1 MPQLF
6 VEPGDISGNQFHL
19 RGPEAHHVLRVL
31 RCQTNDV
38 LQLFDGSGQ
47 QYKGKLTLVDADGG
61 IVKGDILEKLP
72 IDLSQHHIRLF
83 QGVPKGTK
91 FDFIVE
97 KAVELGVDEI
107 LPYLSQKSV
116 IKFTTEQAQ
125 KKSDRWTRLA
135 KAAAKQCNRQTIPF
149 IAAPL
154 SLIELGSQLNK
165 GVTFVFAEDSRS
177 RPFGQALRSSKGSLP
192 QAARIN
198 MIVGPESGLNSKELD
213 WLVGL
218 GAQPV
223 SLGKLTLRTE
233 TAGLAALSILRYEL
247 GLL

>member
-6 VEPGDISGNQFHL
+6 VEPGDITGTHFQLH
-19 RGPEAHHVLRVL
+19 GAEAHHVIRVL
-31 RCQTNDV
+31 RCQPNDT
-38 LQLFDGSGQ
+38 LQLFDGTGQ
-47 QYKGKLTLVDADGG
+47 QYKGQLTHVDVANAV
-61 IVKGDILEKLP
+61 VKGNILEKLS

-83 QGVPKGTK
+83 QGLPKGAK

-116 IKFTTEQAQ
+116 IDLTPEQAQ
-125 KKSDRWTRLA
+125 KKTDRWTRLA

-149 IAAPL
+149 IAAPVNL
-154 SLIELGSQLNK
+154 TELGSQMNK
-165 GVTFVFAEDSRS
+165 GITYLFTEEARSRS
-177 RPFGQALRSSKGSLP
+177 FGDVLRSSKSSLP

-198 MIVGPESGLNSKELD
+198 MIIGPESGLSSKELD

-233 TAGLAALSILRYEL
+233 TAGLAAVSILRYEL